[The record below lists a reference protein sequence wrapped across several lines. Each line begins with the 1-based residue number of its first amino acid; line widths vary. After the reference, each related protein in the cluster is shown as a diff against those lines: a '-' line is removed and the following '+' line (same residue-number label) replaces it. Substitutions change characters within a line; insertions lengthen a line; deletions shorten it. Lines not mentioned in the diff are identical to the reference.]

1 MEEKNKNQKE
11 QELIDLDEEGKPLS
25 IESEIKHISSKNLKQ
40 NLIIFFTI
48 LFLYLI
54 NKMFISAKRR
64 KVFLKFKTS
73 EDIYYNVSEVITN
86 FIRHNPNARIGL
98 SYGESIEGVYKHLV
112 DKYEKGEISFKNVS
126 FYSFDG
132 LCGLKKDN
140 NQSYFYAINNTFL
153 SKIDVQRKNIFLINE
168 GGYMLFDYENNAEEY
183 DDILRENPIDL
194 QILIMGENGNIGF
207 LDQDTDYDSYS
218 HIVKLSPE
226 IRKKMEKKFIL
237 LENVPI
243 YGITQGIKNI
253 YDAKQIIVISI
264 GKDKAKDIK
273 ILLNGVFTQKS
284 PITALNK
291 HSGKVTVYSDEDAG
305 SLINETNKNF

>member
-1 MEEKNKNQKE
+1 
-11 QELIDLDEEGKPLS
+11 
-25 IESEIKHISSKNLKQ
+25 
-40 NLIIFFTI
+40 
-48 LFLYLI
+48 
-54 NKMFISAKRR
+54 
-64 KVFLKFKTS
+64 
-73 EDIYYNVSEVITN
+73 
-86 FIRHNPNARIGL
+86 
-98 SYGESIEGVYKHLV
+98 
-112 DKYEKGEISFKNVS
+112 
-126 FYSFDG
+126 
-132 LCGLKKDN
+132 
-140 NQSYFYAINNTFL
+140 
-153 SKIDVQRKNIFLINE
+153 
-168 GGYMLFDYENNAEEY
+168 MLFDYENNAEEY

-243 YGITQGIKNI
+243 YAITQGIKNI
-253 YDAKQIIVISI
+253 YDAKQIKGLYDFEDINLPLSYEKT
-264 GKDKAKDIK
+264 KDKAKDIK

-291 HSGKVTVYSDEDAG
+291 HSGKVTVYSDEEAG